1 MLPSFFR
8 AIFPNANS
16 NDPERVG
23 AGVIILIF
31 ILGLA
36 IRLFACQHTFVINP
50 DGIYYIHQ
58 ARAIYYGE
66 WNSLASCHLSF
77 LSNYPFFIA
86 GAYTIFH
93 NWIFAAKF
101 VSLFFGSITLIPL
114 YFLCRR
120 FFDRDIS
127 ALTTLVFALLPVFVA
142 RSADV
147 VRGPICWFFLAVG
160 LYFFIKSDE
169 KKYRIL
175 LLLSCLSFLIA
186 SWARIESVLFV
197 LVSSIYLS
205 AVPQKKRIE
214 KLVFFTLP
222 LIGSLVLI
230 FFAVLFLNKPLEHT
244 LRLYEIV
251 NKLSAPIIA
260 YENLRSGL
268 AELMLQPLEGVMP
281 HFLHKARHLVW
292 LVALGT
298 VVKYMI
304 SAYFYLFFIIFVLGL
319 GGVWHRLKVDRRIL
333 YLSLIAL
340 SAFMLLYVHVVQM
353 WMMFDRFWPIF
364 MLPAFMVVG
373 FGLAKSGLFI
383 RSKFHLKKSTV
394 LALLCLMILA
404 VALPKSLKSKEAD
417 KVVFKEIGEL
427 IAHREGNAKVTKIVK
442 SLRTPNWAAFY
453 ANLEYEGAPCP
464 KTDFGIEYKRFDE
477 MVFRDYEGFM
487 GYLKKNGVEYFLWE
501 ERAWPKGGFDFLN
514 RKDPNAF
521 KEIGNWSHPD
531 TGRIVLFKA
540 LMKPE

>member
-1 MLPSFFR
+1 VLPSFFR
-8 AIFPNANS
+8 VRFPNANP
-16 NDPERVG
+16 NDPKGVG
-23 AGVIILIF
+23 AGVIVLIF
-31 ILGLA
+31 ILGLV
-36 IRLFACQHTFVINP
+36 IRLFACQHTFVVNP
-50 DGIYYIHQ
+50 DGVYYIHQ

-66 WNSLASCHLSF
+66 WNSLTSCSLSF

-86 GAYTIFH
+86 GAHAIFH
-93 NWIFAAKF
+93 NWVVAAQF

-127 ALTTLVFALLPVFVA
+127 ALTTLAFALLPVFVA

-169 KKYRIL
+169 KHYRIL

-197 LVSSIYLS
+197 LVSSIYLL
-205 AVPQKKRIE
+205 AVPQEKRIE

-222 LIGSLVLI
+222 LIGSLFLI
-230 FFAVLFLNKPLEHT
+230 FSAVLFLNKPLEHT
-244 LRLYEIV
+244 LRLCELV

-268 AELMLQPLEGVMP
+268 AELMIQPLEGVMP

-304 SAYFYLFFIIFVLGL
+304 SAYFYIFFIIFVLGL
-319 GGVWHRLKVDRRIL
+319 GGIWHRLKEDRRIL

-340 SAFMLLYVHVVQM
+340 SAFMLLYLHVVQM
-353 WMMFDRFWPIF
+353 WMMFDRFWAIF
-364 MLPAFMVVG
+364 ILPAFMVVG
-373 FGLAKSGLFI
+373 FGLEKSTLLI

-394 LALLCLMILA
+394 LALLCFLILA
-404 VALPKSLKSKEAD
+404 VALPKNLKSKEAD

-427 IAHREGNAKVTKIVK
+427 IARREGNEKVTKIVK
-442 SLRTPNWAAFY
+442 SLRTPNWTAFY

-464 KTDFGIEYKRFDE
+464 KTDFGIERTQFDG
-477 MVFRDYEGFM
+477 MVFRNYEGFID
-487 GYLKKNGVEYFLWE
+487 YLKKNGVRYFLWE
-501 ERAWPKGGFDFLN
+501 ERAWPKGGFDFLS
-514 RKDPNAF
+514 RKDPKDF
-521 KEIGNWSHPD
+521 KEIGAWSHPD
-531 TGRIVLFKA
+531 TGQIVLFEA